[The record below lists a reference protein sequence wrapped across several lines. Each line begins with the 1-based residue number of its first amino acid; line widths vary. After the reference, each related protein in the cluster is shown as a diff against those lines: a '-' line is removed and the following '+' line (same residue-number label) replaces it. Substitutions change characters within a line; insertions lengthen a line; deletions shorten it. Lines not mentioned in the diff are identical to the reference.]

1 MKILLIQPTGDKY
14 GHYGL
19 YFCKVAQELAKLGH
33 DVTIYTNKLDT
44 KKFIDQEPLFVV
56 LEYKKGKHPFENY
69 ELNKVSRPFAYWF
82 NYFRLSFVITA
93 TGLKFA
99 KSDKFDVVYI
109 SDAEFLMASTALV
122 LYSNVRRPILM
133 QVNASNFSF
142 KEYSGSVVKKVYK
155 AIQAYMFGK
164 AVKKYIDGISVL
176 GDWHIPRLRAQL
188 KLSEDYKIY
197 KIPDGAT
204 QLANLEP
211 KPLAREKLGINHDV
225 DLLLFL
231 GILRI
236 DKGLEVLAEA
246 VQKLHRSGESFKLIV
261 AGHPYDYSS
270 RQIENLFWVDGQFK
284 DRIRLD
290 LNYIAD
296 ENLSKYYTSADALIL
311 PYNSKYKG
319 STGPLMKGACTY
331 GLPLILSDQ
340 GEMGSLAR
348 KHDLGYLFETENS
361 DSLVDA
367 IKAFLS
373 SSINERIKKT
383 KNAFELGQLNSWGH
397 VAGAFESSLVSICDK
412 NKNNEE

>member
-1 MKILLIQPTGDKY
+1 MKILLIQPTGDKF
-14 GHYGL
+14 GHYGA
-19 YFCKVAQELAKLGH
+19 YFCKVAQELARLGH
-33 DVTIYTNKLDT
+33 DVTIYTNKLNAT
-44 KKFIDQEPLFVV
+44 KFLDQEPLFAVR
-56 LEYKKGKHPFENY
+56 EYEEGKHLFANY
-69 ELNKVSRPFAYWF
+69 ELNKVSRPFTYWF
-82 NYFRLSFVITA
+82 NYFRLSLVIAA

-99 KSDKFDVVYI
+99 ESEKFDAVYI

-122 LYSNVRRPILM
+122 LNSNIKIPILM

-142 KEYSGSVVKKVYK
+142 KEYPGSIVKKVYK
-155 AIQAYMFGK
+155 AIQAYLFSK

-188 KLSEDYKIY
+188 KLSDEYNIF

-204 QLANLEP
+204 QLANMEP
-211 KPLAREKLGINHDV
+211 KTLAREKLGINHDG

-236 DKGLEVLAEA
+236 DKGLEVLSEA
-246 VQKLHRSGESFKLIV
+246 VRKLLRSGASFKLIV

-270 RQIENLFWVDGQFK
+270 QQIENLFWADGLFK

-290 LNYIAD
+290 LNYVED
-296 ENLSKYYTSADALIL
+296 ENLSKYYESADALIL

-340 GEMGSLAR
+340 GEMGNLAR

-361 DSLVDA
+361 DSLADA
-367 IKAFLS
+367 IQDFLC
-373 SSINERIKKT
+373 SSINERVTKT

-397 VAGAFESSLVSICDK
+397 VAKAFEAALMSICNQDK
-412 NKNNEE
+412 NNKE